1 MKAVWFFV
9 GSVTNWCN
17 FKFSRTVTTAAGTS
31 SRAADQGQLCG
42 GSSQPLHLQL
52 SGGSSQPLPLHSAEN
67 EATKRRMAFGKSAK
81 SFETTPDGCK
91 LNSPKIL
98 QYFKTT
104 PKKMPKTAPEVGR
117 DEKKAREEEQDA
129 AAVSALAAATVDK
142 FAASAAAAASHKFRH
157 TSCWRIMSY
166 DREYYLYSRGANFWN
181 GSCYFCLIFKPIDV
195 QRKYQVNKAFHL
207 LNNEFERA
215 AFC

>member
-1 MKAVWFFV
+1 MSFYK
-9 GSVTNWCN
+9 C
-17 FKFSRTVTTAAGTS
+17 SRTVTTAAGTS

-98 QYFKTT
+98 KYFKTT
-104 PKKMPKTAPEVGR
+104 PKKMPKSEVGR

-142 FAASAAAAASHKFRH
+142 LAASAAAAASYKFRH
-157 TSCWRIMSY
+157 TSC
-166 DREYYLYSRGANFWN
+166 
-181 GSCYFCLIFKPIDV
+181 
-195 QRKYQVNKAFHL
+195 
-207 LNNEFERA
+207 
-215 AFC
+215 

>member
-91 LNSPKIL
+91 LNCPKLRQKRCQKPHPRLDGTRKKPGRRSRTQLRYQRWQLPPLTNLLPQLL
-98 QYFKTT
+98 QQLPTNF
-104 PKKMPKTAPEVGR
+104 AIQAV
-117 DEKKAREEEQDA
+117 EELWVMTGNIICIHVVPTFETG
-129 AAVSALAAATVDK
+129 AVTFVYSLNQL
-142 FAASAAAAASHKFRH
+142 
-157 TSCWRIMSY
+157 TSKESTKSIRLFIY
-166 DREYYLYSRGANFWN
+166 
-181 GSCYFCLIFKPIDV
+181 
-195 QRKYQVNKAFHL
+195 
-207 LNNEFERA
+207 
-215 AFC
+215 